1 VRVLPHHNNTGGF
14 FICLLKKV
22 GPLPADFST
31 RKAGWHTR
39 PAEVEVET
47 EVKPPKDKTFKL
59 PGELRS
65 GNDEQAKPGEG
76 TGEQSKEGETV
87 PMANSHRAHEPRDGS
102 APTANTGVPKFHEAF
117 CKEEFVYIIS
127 KFVIICILMLLTNF
141 AYRR

>member
-31 RKAGWHTR
+31 RKAGRHTR
-39 PAEVEVET
+39 PAEVETET

-65 GNDEQAKPGEG
+65 GNEGQAKLGEG
-76 TGEQSKEGETV
+76 TGEQSKEGET
-87 PMANSHRAHEPRDGS
+87 MHRAHEPRDGS
-102 APTANTGVPKFHEAF
+102 APTANTGVSK
-117 CKEEFVYIIS
+117 IS
-127 KFVIICILMLLTNF
+127 NLKNNVFM
-141 AYRR
+141 